1 VGPNDALW
9 IFSGVTMHL
18 YVQGEEFIGI
28 RFVGDTLILSPETDS
43 GRWTTD
49 GYWSI
54 DNKELKDWMRNL
66 SWGGTHMLSEE
77 NRDEIEQLLRMDYV
91 EFFSPQAYDNLLF
104 VGCAW
109 DHDRGLGVAV
119 YEPLADGYRLLKLIR
134 GDEVKRCASGS
145 ALYYCDYQDMR
156 IFLVMNESVTGMEF
170 DGTYSASYPIDT
182 HPGLVVEYF
191 PEELNMM
198 YRFNYGAG
206 ATTMY
211 MDRNDR
217 THGKAP
223 EYADDPFAD
232 LDDAYRIC
240 SNLRLNQVGLIW
252 AQAILEPDA
261 YHLQGFVNEVS
272 REQMVEFL
280 NLLRSIPETA
290 YAQAQFPAEGTY
302 SLEVFIFDEPASPW
316 LSLKRHEDA
325 VYFQF
330 HSDAQTVHQSWK
342 INSADLCRYIDHFF
356 AGDISQWECFA
367 PYPKMEGEISC
378 KFGNVEIVVPKCA
391 GFEYEVTDAGLRFKP
406 KAETGWVLLQYL
418 DKAYD
423 PENSDLKLFGGNHFG
438 HNSIRGC
445 YEGAEAWIFVDVTI
459 PDGENE
465 HHILL
470 LNEDGASW
478 VEAYDHDIGWI
489 LDLGEMEIRV
499 NG

>member
-1 VGPNDALW
+1 
-9 IFSGVTMHL
+9 
-18 YVQGEEFIGI
+18 
-28 RFVGDTLILSPETDS
+28 
-43 GRWTTD
+43 
-49 GYWSI
+49 
-54 DNKELKDWMRNL
+54 
-66 SWGGTHMLSEE
+66 
-77 NRDEIEQLLRMDYV
+77 
-91 EFFSPQAYDNLLF
+91 
-104 VGCAW
+104 
-109 DHDRGLGVAV
+109 
-119 YEPLADGYRLLKLIR
+119 
-134 GDEVKRCASGS
+134 
-145 ALYYCDYQDMR
+145 
-156 IFLVMNESVTGMEF
+156 
-170 DGTYSASYPIDT
+170 
-182 HPGLVVEYF
+182 
-191 PEELNMM
+191 
-198 YRFNYGAG
+198 
-206 ATTMY
+206 
-211 MDRNDR
+211 
-217 THGKAP
+217 
-223 EYADDPFAD
+223 
-232 LDDAYRIC
+232 
-240 SNLRLNQVGLIW
+240 
-252 AQAILEPDA
+252 
-261 YHLQGFVNEVS
+261 
-272 REQMVEFL
+272 
-280 NLLRSIPETA
+280 
-290 YAQAQFPAEGTY
+290 
-302 SLEVFIFDEPASPW
+302 LEVFIFDEPASPW

-342 INSADLCRYIDHFF
+342 INSTDLCRYVDHFF

-459 PDGENE
+459 PDGENA